1 MKIVLCSVLA
11 LLQVLIC
18 TLGQGAL
25 TLCVRKNGTQRLEWT
40 WATSC
45 KDSNTKGSCP
55 CGCSDEENSCS
66 DEQPSSNQSIPG
78 IVTCNSCTDY
88 TLVAVLPA
96 VTVEKNHY
104 QTLAETSYLFFPV
117 AFESSSYAL
126 SKPSHL
132 QPFDQQSHLKDSLA
146 TIISSVVIRC

>member
-1 MKIVLCSVLA
+1 MKIVLCCVLA

-25 TLCVRKNGTQRLEWT
+25 TLCVRKNGTQRLEWS

-45 KDSNTKGSCP
+45 KSANTKGTCP
-55 CGCSDEENSCS
+55 CGCSDESCS
-66 DEQPSSNQSIPG
+66 DEQPSSNQTIPG

-96 VTVEKNHY
+96 VTVEKNHH
-104 QTLAETSYLFFPV
+104 QTLDETSFLQFPIS
-117 AFESSSYAL
+117 FELSSIVCSTP
-126 SKPSHL
+126 KPH
-132 QPFDQQSHLKDSLA
+132 QPFDQQPHLVDSLT
-146 TIISSVVIRC
+146 TILSTVVIRC